1 VRCKIARLSA
11 VLAGLLLLSGCF
23 AGTGGGAGERL
34 SVALSFPPSAAMS
47 VYIDDAL
54 LLGRLGVTETLTV
67 LDRDGTAQPGL
78 AESWTRPRPEALRL
92 TLRPGVTF
100 HDGTPL
106 TAESAAGAL
115 RHAARATTPPRSL
128 DGVRLTAKA
137 IDERTLEVS
146 TGAPDPVLAQ
156 RLTSPNLAILAPS
169 AYRDPNSPSPIG
181 TGTGPYVLED
191 VRGKAGAAL
200 RAHRGYWGGVPKTP
214 GIDARFIADGTARAN
229 ALRSGEVDVIDTV
242 PVSQLPA
249 LDAQRVVE
257 LPLPRMVSAH
267 LNTRSG
273 TFADPAMRAAARAAI
288 DPAKLASGVYSGHA
302 DAARGLFGPA
312 STWAQDPAPQR
323 GTPPADPNGRPV
335 RIATYDERPE
345 LPEIASVLAENLRE
359 SGFDV
364 REVRAQEYSTIESE
378 LLGGAFDLVVG
389 ARSYALDTGDP
400 LSYLRTDFG
409 CDGSYNLSRLCD
421 PAVDAAIDRAERT
434 DVPERQRAAVRIS
447 GRVLASGAV
456 VPLVHERTR
465 IGLAEG
471 VSGVA
476 EDVYERSLITV
487 ETTAGA

>member
-1 VRCKIARLSA
+1 MRSKIARLSVA
-11 VLAGLLLLSGCF
+11 LAGLLLLSGCF
-23 AGTGGGAGERL
+23 ASTGGGAGDRL
-34 SVALSFPPSAAMS
+34 GVALSFAPKAAMS
-47 VYIDDAL
+47 IYSDDAQL
-54 LLGRLGVTETLTV
+54 LSRLGATETLAV
-67 LDRDGTAQPGL
+67 LDRDGTAKPGL
-78 AESWTRPRPEALRL
+78 AESWTQPRPDALRL

-115 RHAARATTPPRSL
+115 RRAARATTPPRAL
-128 DGVRLTAKA
+128 DGVRLTAEA

-169 AYRDPNSPSPIG
+169 AYRDPSAPNPIG
-181 TGTGPYVLED
+181 TGTGPYVLEE
-191 VRGKAGAAL
+191 VRGQAGAAL
-200 RAHRGYWGGVPKTP
+200 RANHRYWGGAPKAS
-214 GIDARFIADGTARAN
+214 GIDARFISDGTARVN
-229 ALRSGEVDVIDTV
+229 ALRAGEVDVIDTV
-242 PVSQLPA
+242 PVSQLPS
-249 LDAQRVVE
+249 LDSQRVVE
-257 LPLPRMVSAH
+257 LPLPRLVSAH

-288 DPAKLASGVYSGHA
+288 DPGALASGVYSGHA
-302 DAARGLFGPA
+302 DTARGLFGPA
-312 STWAQDPAPQR
+312 STWAKNPAPQR
-323 GTPPADPNGRPV
+323 GTPPAHPRGRPV

-359 SGFDV
+359 AGFDV

-389 ARSYALDTGDP
+389 ARSNALDTGDP
-400 LSYLRTDFG
+400 LGYLRTDFG
-409 CDGSYNLSRLCD
+409 CAGSYNLAQLCD
-421 PAVDAAIDRAERT
+421 PAVDAAIDRAEREEM
-434 DVPERQRAAVRIS
+434 PERQRAAVRIS
-447 GRVLASGAV
+447 GRVLASDAV

-465 IGLAEG
+465 VGLAEG

-476 EDVYERSLITV
+476 EDVFERRLITA